1 MTLLASRLDAKI
13 ERGAVRRV
21 VHPSRVKVYSVD
33 GKLTQNFPS
42 DRMKH
47 YYDVSH
53 GVRSQAD
60 YMTVMG
66 AFYTVMGNGNT
77 GLLFRDEAD
86 HTALA
91 TNTSCTLV
99 TGSTYQ
105 LNRVYSF
112 GAYSYVR
119 AITRPLNNGA
129 LAVYDAGGS
138 PLTPTISYTT
148 GTFTVASGTPAKW
161 AGEFLVPVAFSSNEW
176 SATLEVHTQN
186 LHLVNGQIELEE
198 VFE

>member
-60 YMTVMG
+60 YMTVLG
-66 AFYTVMGNGNT
+66 AFYAVMGNGYT
-77 GLLFRDEAD
+77 GLLFRDEGD
-86 HTALA
+86 HTALS

-119 AITRPLNNGA
+119 AITRPLDNGA
-129 LAVYDAGGS
+129 LAVYNSGGGA
-138 PLTPTISYTT
+138 LTPTVNYTT